1 MNENLKQ
8 KRKHNIKSLK
18 RCSTS
23 LVKITMSYHYIPI
36 RTTTIK
42 NSDYDKCWQGCGETW
57 SLIHCQCECK
67 TASPLWK
74 MFFAVFMIGFN
85 NHKLG
90 HLSQRNKNSLHTK
103 TCVQIFIETL
113 FIGKY
118 WKQLKCQSM
127 GEWLNKL

>member
-42 NSDYDKCWQGCGETW
+42 NSDYDKC
-57 SLIHCQCECK
+57 
-67 TASPLWK
+67 
-74 MFFAVFMIGFN
+74 
-85 NHKLG
+85 
-90 HLSQRNKNSLHTK
+90 
-103 TCVQIFIETL
+103 
-113 FIGKY
+113 
-118 WKQLKCQSM
+118 
-127 GEWLNKL
+127 